1 MDILGKIFGKRSQST
16 GQLRHFGLT
25 GWWNSSFSATERD
38 TMEAAFRTLAPP
50 ANSRPPTTGQ
60 KSTGF
65 QTAASL
71 LTVLADR
78 LSERAQDR
86 DLASRVLAKAEHRAL
101 AEDDTLGLHFVYD
114 QMIRLHSHWNDTFA
128 DARDLA
134 FAACRKQV
142 RLAPQ
147 AARALR
153 QRHPGE
159 RLPTHLGYLLASVT
173 LEQVEAYEPAIEL
186 CRRAQSEGWTGDWP
200 LRILQLN
207 KKLCENG
214 WAMKPIAPSGL
225 TRL

>member
-1 MDILGKIFGKRSQST
+1 MNILGKIFGKRSQST
-16 GQLRHFGLT
+16 GQLRHLGLT
-25 GWWNSSFSATERD
+25 GWWNSAFSPAERD
-38 TMEAAFRTLAPP
+38 YLEAALRTLVLP
-50 ANSRPPTTGQ
+50 ANSKSLTKGREPTA
-60 KSTGF
+60 F

-71 LTVLADR
+71 LTALADQ